1 MNILILGASG
11 HLGSRLLL
19 LLQKYG
25 NVSGTFNKNGFVS
38 ANMVHWDGDSKKLYK
53 IIAKLQPELVIYCIG
68 FANVDQ
74 SELLPEKAFNLN
86 AIAPYHISSMC
97 QEFNVKFVH
106 ISTDHYVV
114 EKNWLLGEEMFVA
127 CPNIYSTSKLLGESY
142 VLLANSNSI
151 IVRANFFH
159 FSQNNSINFLDRC
172 INHANNGAVIYGF
185 QDIFFTPIS
194 TTYLS
199 SAIMALVN
207 QNFTGL
213 IHVSSNEQVS
223 KYTFLKEI
231 FRLMKRSE
239 VVIEPRNCIE
249 GQLKATR
256 PENMSLSNVMYKRLV
271 NENVPSI
278 SEMIKSELEFA
289 KYI

>member
-1 MNILILGASG
+1 MRILILGASG
-11 HLGSRLLL
+11 YLGSRLFVI
-19 LLQKYG
+19 LQKYG
-25 NVSGTFNKNGFVS
+25 SVSGTFNTNVFASENIVY
-38 ANMVHWDGDSKKLYK
+38 WDGDSSLLLQILTKLE
-53 IIAKLQPELVIYCIG
+53 PELVINCTG
-68 FANVDQ
+68 FAEVDQ
-74 SELLPEKAFNLN
+74 SEVYPEKAFYLN
-86 AIAPYHISSMC
+86 AIVPHYISSVC
-97 QEFNVKFVH
+97 HELSIKYVH
-106 ISTDHYVV
+106 ISTDHYIG
-114 EKNWLLGEEMFVA
+114 ERNLLLEEEMFVT
-127 CPNIYSTSKLLGESY
+127 CPNIYSASKLLGENY
-142 VLLANSNSI
+142 VLVANAKSI
-151 IVRANFFH
+151 VMRANFFH

-172 INHANNGAVIYGF
+172 INHANNGAIIYGF
-185 QDIFFTPIS
+185 QDIFFTPVS

-207 QNFTGL
+207 QDFTGL
-213 IHVSSNEQVS
+213 IHVSSNEQIS

-239 VVIEPRNCIE
+239 VVIKPRNCIE